1 MTILLHAPD
10 ERQDYGFYRF
20 LFDALRNRHGAR
32 LVSGRRPWPRME
44 QPRQHESVWIEWEG
58 VQIFLD
64 MSDHV
69 FLFDVAA
76 LRKCDVYLKANLNKD
91 VAEKVLERAGA
102 LEDREKIRPF
112 VFLPPTLAGCARLEW
127 ITRPLRKRNG
137 RFFDFCHIVGVYQNP
152 FMGGIPPEAEQD
164 IQADLGTTHF
174 WVRYQIQRV
183 LREAGLKG
191 ICRLTN
197 RGDSSLLDSRGVV
210 RSNLF
215 PPVFLASMLASRVAV
230 LNTLPHA
237 VFPWKALESVAL
249 GIPFV
254 VERRPLISMPSE
266 MELVPGRHYLELL
279 PELSGFD
286 ASADVENPKAYR
298 LFPEIRLARLRERA
312 EWLKQELRNR
322 GRMDEMRFE
331 VEAYRRRVLNPEFM
345 ARHVADAV
353 AQAAAKGGG
362 S

>member
-10 ERQDYGFYRF
+10 ERQDSGFYRF
-20 LFDALRNRHGAR
+20 LFDALRDRHGAR
-32 LVSGRRPWPRME
+32 TVTGMRPLPRVE

-58 VQIFLD
+58 VQVFLD

-69 FLFDVAA
+69 FLFDVPA
-76 LRKCDVYLKANLNKD
+76 LRKCDVYLKANLNRD
-91 VAEKVLERAGA
+91 VAIKVLEKVGA
-102 LEDREKIRPF
+102 SEDQKKIRPF

-127 ITRPLRKRNG
+127 ITRAFRKGNG
-137 RFFDFCHIVGVYQNP
+137 RLFDFCHIVGVYQNP

-164 IQADLGTTHF
+164 IAADLGTTHF
-174 WVRYQIQRV
+174 WVRYQIQRA
-183 LREAGLKG
+183 LRGAGLKG

-197 RGDSSLLDSRGVV
+197 RGDSSLLDLQGVV
-210 RSNLF
+210 RANWP
-215 PPVFLASMLASRVAV
+215 PPVFLASMLASRVTV

-266 MELVPGRHYLELL
+266 MELIPGRHYLELL
-279 PELSGFD
+279 PELPGFD
-286 ASADVENPKAYR
+286 ASADVEDPKAYR
-298 LFPEIRLARLRERA
+298 IFPEIRLSRLRERA
-312 EWLKQELRNR
+312 EWLKQEIRNR
-322 GRMDEMRFE
+322 DRMDEMRFE
-331 VEAYRRRVLNPEFM
+331 VEAYRRRVLNPGFM

-353 AQAAAKGGG
+353 AQAAGKRGGE
-362 S
+362 